1 MRFILSALF
10 MLMCLSCFSQGST
23 PAPVAFNYQRDFRMI
38 LDKTKDKGSD
48 LYYQKLLIRFLNNDS
63 SLTRA
68 ETLAL
73 MIGFTEERNY
83 KPLKNI
89 AAEQEIF
96 DLNEEGDYEEALA
109 LSKTYL
115 QKNPLSLRI
124 LKERSYSYHQLR
136 KRDSAEFFMN
146 QVEKIMN
153 AMIYSGKG
161 KTPET
166 AIFSLGLIDGE
177 HFINNVG
184 MTPANKTT
192 TSPKSKVLMYIVD
205 AMNDEG
211 VHINYYFNIQHAR
224 DKFDEEELDEDQ
236 PVVKTQKSKKDK
248 KEKDKKE
255 KESKGKDKE
264 TKGKE
269 KKDKGRKDKWE
280 KDETPVPPVT
290 DSIPAS
296 KPVVDTLAPVPSK

>member
-1 MRFILSALF
+1 MRFILSAILII
-10 MLMCLSCFSQGST
+10 LCHSCFAQDAT

-48 LYYQKLLIRFLNNDS
+48 LYYQKLIIRFLDNDS

-68 ETLAL
+68 EILAL
-73 MIGFTEERNY
+73 MIGFTEQRNY
-83 KPLKNI
+83 KPYKNL
-89 AAEQEIF
+89 AVEQEIF
-96 DLNEEGDYEEALA
+96 DLNEEGDYEEALSM
-109 LSKTYL
+109 SKTYL

-136 KRDSAEFFMN
+136 KRDSADYFMN

-236 PVVKTQKSKKDK
+236 PVVKTQKGKKDKKDKDK
-248 KEKDKKE
+248 KEKDSKE
-255 KESKGKDKE
+255 KDKKGKDK
-264 TKGKE
+264 KDKD
-269 KKDKGRKDKWE
+269 KKDKWNKE
-280 KDETPVPPVT
+280 ETPLTPVT
-290 DSIPAS
+290 DSIPAAN
-296 KPVVDTLAPVPSK
+296 PVIDTLAPAPVQAK

>member
-1 MRFILSALF
+1 MRLILSAVF
-10 MLMCLSCFSQGST
+10 MMMCLVCFSQGST

-83 KPLKNI
+83 KPLKNM
-89 AAEQEIF
+89 AVEQEIF
-96 DLNEEGDYEEALA
+96 DLNEEGEYEEALA
-109 LSKTYL
+109 MSKTYL

-236 PVVKTQKSKKDK
+236 PVVKPKKSKKEKKDSGN

-255 KESKGKDKE
+255 KD
-264 TKGKE
+264 
-269 KKDKGRKDKWE
+269 KKDKGRKDKWN
-280 KDETPVPPVT
+280 KDETPVPPVS
-290 DSIPAS
+290 DSIPATN
-296 KPVVDTLAPVPSK
+296 PVIDTLVPAPAPAK

>member
-1 MRFILSALF
+1 MRHILSAILILLCNCSF
-10 MLMCLSCFSQGST
+10 AQDAS

-48 LYYQKLLIRFLNNDS
+48 LYYQKLLIRFLDNDS

-73 MIGFTEERNY
+73 MIGFTEQRNY
-83 KPLKNI
+83 KPYKNL
-89 AAEQEIF
+89 AVEQEIF
-96 DLNEEGDYEEALA
+96 DLNEAGDYEEALSM
-109 LSKTYL
+109 SKTYL

-136 KRDSAEFFMN
+136 KRDSAEYFMN

-192 TSPKSKVLMYIVD
+192 SSPKSKVLMYIVD

-236 PVVKTQKSKKDK
+236 PVVKTQKGKKDK
-248 KEKDKKE
+248 KEKKETEKKE
-255 KESKGKDKE
+255 KGK
-264 TKGKE
+264 KE
-269 KKDKGRKDKWE
+269 KNKKESDKNAA
-280 KDETPVPPVT
+280 VPLPVT
-290 DSIPAS
+290 DSIPAGT
-296 KPVVDTLAPVPSK
+296 PVIDSIVPAPAK

>member
-1 MRFILSALF
+1 MRHILSAILILLCNCAF
-10 MLMCLSCFSQGST
+10 AQDAS

-73 MIGFTEERNY
+73 MIGFTEQRNY
-83 KPLKNI
+83 KPYKNLTV
-89 AAEQEIF
+89 EQEIF
-96 DLNEEGDYEEALA
+96 DLNEEGDYEEALSM
-109 LSKTYL
+109 SKTYL

-136 KRDSAEFFMN
+136 KRDSAEYFMN

-192 TSPKSKVLMYIVD
+192 SSPKSKVLMYIVD

-224 DKFDEEELDEDQ
+224 DKFDEEEIDEDQ
-236 PVVKTQKSKKDK
+236 PVVKTQKGKKDK
-248 KEKDKKE
+248 KEKKETKEKEKKE
-255 KESKGKDKE
+255 KD
-264 TKGKE
+264 
-269 KKDKGRKDKWE
+269 KKDKGKKDKWN
-280 KDETPVPPVT
+280 KDDGPVPAIT
-290 DSIPAS
+290 DSIPAGN
-296 KPVVDTLAPVPSK
+296 PVIDSITPAPAK